1 MFTFISTK
9 NLVAIYNQ
17 VSDKPITKFTD
28 RATAEKRVAALLDSK
43 GLTVHATP
51 EDMEANTYKVVTA
64 AVPDAPEPEPEVVP
78 AEPEPEPEVV
88 PAEPVAT
95 TQSKRGKKSPVM
107 DLVITYSA
115 VQNPKSKNSKTHFRF
130 NLYKIG
136 MTGQEYMDAC
146 LARELGSRREILS
159 DLNYDSK
166 MGFIVLAPAVTE

>member
-9 NLVAIYNQ
+9 SLIAIYNQ
-17 VSDKPITKFTD
+17 FADKPITKFTD
-28 RATAEKRVAALLDSK
+28 RTTAEKRVAALLDSK

-64 AVPDAPEPEPEVVP
+64 AVPDAPEL
-78 AEPEPEPEVV
+78 EPEVV

-95 TQSKRGKKSPVM
+95 TQSKRGHKSPMLAMVVRN
-107 DLVITYSA
+107 VIDK
-115 VQNPKSKNSKTHFRF
+115 NPKSKNSKTYFRF

-146 LARELGSRREILS
+146 LARELGSRREIFS

>member
-78 AEPEPEPEVV
+78 AEP
-88 PAEPVAT
+88 VAT

-107 DLVITYSA
+107 DLVITYSV
-115 VQNPKSKNSKTHFRF
+115 VQNPKSKNSKTYFRF

-146 LARELGSRREILS
+146 LAQELGSRREIFS